1 VETFMSRGFELF
13 DGSGREN
20 FASALLLL
28 CIEEDEGFRAA
39 FTERICKLAGLPPGS
54 ALTAAERE
62 GELTTAKGARRRSD
76 LWLRLEASLVL
87 VEVKTHGGWD
97 PRYVA
102 GQVHEQECSTMRKE
116 AVRAVVLLAP
126 RSLLRELPG
135 AIKGLAWD
143 DVFAMCNGIAEPSRI
158 LKLAQAHW
166 RHTVKRDFGLLT
178 TESAGSAIYRAATEA
193 ACLVTFLRTV
203 LERLGGES
211 KPTDSVWFSS
221 PDGEPGTR
229 GGWSWFGVA
238 VRGEIAD
245 VGRVYVGIYTYVDAP
260 KGHEHEKQS
269 KLELYRLEN
278 HDEPLASM
286 IFTPVDLTHASLVLA
301 LEEFIEAV
309 RRSGALP
316 VRPQESR

>member
-1 VETFMSRGFELF
+1 MSQGFEHF

-28 CIEEDEGFRAA
+28 CIEEDEGFRAV
-39 FTERICKLAGLPPGS
+39 FTNRICSLAGLPSGS
-54 ALTAAERE
+54 ALTSAERE

-97 PRYVA
+97 PRHVA
-102 GQVHEQECSTMRKE
+102 RQVQEQETSTMRKE
-116 AVRAVVLLAP
+116 PVCAVILLAP

-135 AIKGLAWD
+135 MIKGFAWD
-143 DVFAMCNGIAEPSRI
+143 DVFAMCNGLAEPSRI

-166 RHTVKRDFGLLT
+166 RNTVKRDFGLST
-178 TESAGSAIYRAATEA
+178 TESAGSAVFRAATET

-211 KPTDSVWFSS
+211 KQSDPVWFSS

-238 VRGEIAD
+238 VRGEIPG

-260 KGHEHEKQS
+260 KGHEHEKQT

-278 HDEPLASM
+278 DAEPLASM
-286 IFTPVDLTHASLVLA
+286 IFTPADLTHASLVLT
-301 LEEFIEAV
+301 LEEFLETV

-316 VRPQESR
+316 VQSQESR